1 MNPTRRALIA
11 LPLLLA
17 PALVLAASAPVG
29 PESEPLDVTLKR
41 AQAEAA
47 AADVQVQRL
56 ETVAKAAR
64 DEASRLRASQAAAAE
79 AIGAAE
85 ARISAAETRARIVAA
100 TLAARRARLQREQ
113 APAASLLAGLALMAQ
128 RPPLVAIADSGSTE
142 EFVRVRLLLDSTLPV
157 IRARTAALTREVA
170 QGRALTQAA
179 IATRDDLIKS
189 RDELETRR
197 REFAALETKALE
209 LARRTGTEALNVGDV
224 ALAQGE
230 EVDELTRK
238 SVSAVSGARLAAD
251 LARLGPAPPR
261 PFAPDGRAAAPP
273 LRYLLPSS
281 ARVTEGLGAVSGSGV
296 RSRGLTLATPR
307 GSQLI
312 VPAPG
317 VVRFAGPF
325 RSHDGIV
332 IIDHGGGWMSLILNV
347 GSQLKRGDRV
357 AAGAPLGRALGP
369 VGVELTHRG
378 THVSP
383 ALIAGSSQMLSNR
396 AKGG

>member
-1 MNPTRRALIA
+1 MRGAWIA

-17 PALVLAASAPVG
+17 PALVLAASAPVE
-29 PESEPLDVTLKR
+29 PPAESLEVTLKR

-47 AADVQVQRL
+47 AADAEVLRL
-56 ETVAKAAR
+56 ETAAKAAL
-64 DEASRLRASQAAAAE
+64 DEATRLRASQQAAAE
-79 AIGAAE
+79 VIDAAE

-100 TLAARRARLQREQ
+100 NVAARRARLQREQ
-113 APAASLLAGLALMAQ
+113 APAASLMAGLALMAQ
-128 RPPLVAIADSGSTE
+128 RPPLVAIADNGSTE
-142 EFVRVRLLLDSTLPV
+142 EFVRVLLLLDSTLPV
-157 IRARTAALTREVA
+157 IRARTAALTRDVA
-170 QGRALTQAA
+170 RGRALEQAA
-179 IATRDDLIKS
+179 ITARDDLVRS
-189 RDELETRR
+189 RDELKTRR
-197 REFAALETKALE
+197 RAFAALETKALD
-209 LARRTGTEALNVGDV
+209 LARRSGTDALNAGDI

-230 EVDELTRK
+230 QVDELTRR
-238 SVSAVSGARLAAD
+238 SLGATSTARLAAD

-261 PFAPDGRAAAPP
+261 PFRAEGDRAPP
-273 LRYLLPSS
+273 PLHYLLPSP
-281 ARVTEGLGAVSGSGV
+281 ARVTEGLGAISGSGV

-307 GSQLI
+307 GSQLL
-312 VPAPG
+312 VPASG

-332 IIDHGGGWMSLILNV
+332 IIDHGAGWMSLILNV
-347 GSQLKRGDRV
+347 GTRYRRGDKV
-357 AAGAPLGRALGP
+357 EAGALLGRALGP

>member
-1 MNPTRRALIA
+1 MSPTRRALIA

-17 PALVLAASAPVG
+17 PALVLAASAPVM

-47 AADVQVQRL
+47 AADVQVRRL
-56 ETVAKAAR
+56 EAAAKAAR
-64 DEASRLRASQAAAAE
+64 DEVSRLRASQAAAAE

-85 ARISAAETRARIVAA
+85 ARISAAEARARIVAA

-142 EFVRVRLLLDSTLPV
+142 EFVRVRLLLDSTLPA
-157 IRARTAALTREVA
+157 IRSRTSALTREVA
-170 QGRALTQAA
+170 EGRALTRAA
-179 IATRDDLIKS
+179 IAARDDLVKS
-189 RDELETRR
+189 RDDLQTRR
-197 REFAALETKALE
+197 REFAALETKALD
-209 LARRTGTEALNVGDV
+209 LAKRKGSEAISAGDV

-238 SVSAVSGARLAAD
+238 SVSATSGARLAAD
-251 LARLGPAPPR
+251 LALLGPAPPR
-261 PFAPDGRAAAPP
+261 PFAPDGRPAAPA
-273 LRYLLPSS
+273 LRYLLPSA
-281 ARVTEGLGAVSGSGV
+281 ARVTEGLGAVSDSGV
-296 RSRGLTLATPR
+296 RSRGLTLAAPR
-307 GSQLI
+307 GSGLI
-312 VPAPG
+312 VPASG
-317 VVRFAGPF
+317 VVRFSGPF

-347 GSQLKRGDRV
+347 GSPLKRGDRV

-396 AKGG
+396 PKGG